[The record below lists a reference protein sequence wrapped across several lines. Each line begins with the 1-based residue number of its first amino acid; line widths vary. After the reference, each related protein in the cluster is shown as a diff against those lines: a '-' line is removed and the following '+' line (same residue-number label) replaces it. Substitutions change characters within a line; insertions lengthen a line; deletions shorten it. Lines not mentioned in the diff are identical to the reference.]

1 MIKKLLSII
10 LSGLMLAS
18 LFGCSG
24 EKEADERMKIVA
36 TNFALYDFAKNV
48 CGDLCSVTMLIPAG
62 TESHDFEAT
71 LGDIDKIASSDLFIH
86 TGGESEEW
94 IDDVFSSL
102 ESMDIQ
108 INSVS
113 AVEYVETYEE
123 ELKEGMQAEEEDDD
137 GVIDEHVWTSIPNA
151 VLLIDVIAE
160 KIIEI
165 EPSFEAE
172 VKENAE
178 NYKTELMKIDN
189 EIEEC
194 VMEAKRNLII
204 VADRF
209 PFRYFTERYSLE
221 YYAAFS
227 GCTSNTEPTLSTINF
242 LIEKVR
248 EENIPAVFKIEF
260 SDGKCAEAIAKETGC
275 AVLELHS
282 AHNVTKEELDGGI
295 TYADIMRRNLEQLK
309 TALN

>member
-1 MIKKLLSII
+1 
-10 LSGLMLAS
+10 MLAS

-24 EKEADERMKIVA
+24 EKEADERLKIVA

-71 LGDIDKIASSDLFIH
+71 LSDIDKISSADLFIH

-102 ESMDIQ
+102 ESMDIH
-108 INSVS
+108 INSIS
-113 AVEYVETYEE
+113 AVEYVETLEE
-123 ELKEGMQAEEEDDD
+123 ELKEGMQAEEEEEED
-137 GVIDEHVWTSIPNA
+137 GAIDEHVWTSIPNA

-165 EPSFEAE
+165 EPSFEAQ
-172 VKENAE
+172 VNENAE
-178 NYKTELMKIDN
+178 KYKTELMKIDSD
-189 EIEEC
+189 IEKC
-194 VMEAKRNLII
+194 VSEAKRNLII

-209 PFRYFTERYSLE
+209 PFRYFTERYSLD

-242 LIEKVR
+242 LIEKVK
-248 EENIPAVFKIEF
+248 EESIPAVFKIEF

-295 TYADIMRRNLEQLK
+295 TYADIMRRNLEQLR